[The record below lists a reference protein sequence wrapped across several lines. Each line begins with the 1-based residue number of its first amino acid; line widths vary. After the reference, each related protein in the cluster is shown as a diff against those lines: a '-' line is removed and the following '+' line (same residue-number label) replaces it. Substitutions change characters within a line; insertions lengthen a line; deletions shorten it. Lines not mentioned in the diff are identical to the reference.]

1 MKPLTWSQIAQ
12 WSGGL
17 LLQGTPA
24 ETVSAFSTD
33 TRALSGGELFIAL
46 KGEKFDAHEF
56 LERAVQAPVPL
67 AGLMLHD
74 LPLETEG
81 FAGAIVKVK
90 DTLDGLQNLARHFR
104 RDLGI
109 PVVGITGSSGKTS
122 TKDLVRAV
130 LSQRWQVS
138 ATKGNLNNHIGVPL
152 TLLSMDATTE
162 VGVVEM
168 GMNHAGEI
176 EVLAELAAPDGAII
190 TNIGVA
196 HIENLGSR
204 EAIALEKG
212 MLAEAIEP
220 GGWVVLPAQDDF
232 TESIRGRCRA
242 EVLTGGVG
250 VGDVQA
256 RNLEIGWDGVRFELA
271 FGGESVAAFLPVPA
285 EHMVRNAT
293 LAAAAGLRMGLSL
306 TEVAAGLSGMELTGG
321 RLQRKTVAGISF
333 LDDSYNANPESVKA
347 ALRTLRQL
355 PVEGR
360 RIAVLGRMAEL
371 GEHKVEQH
379 LLVGRAVAENAIDIL
394 VGIGE
399 EGALLADGAAGAV
412 ESRVFENHAQVAAF
426 LRERSGAGDLVLLK
440 GSRSA
445 RMETV
450 LTHLNEGI

>member
-24 ETVSAFSTD
+24 ETVSALSTD
-33 TRALSGGELFIAL
+33 TRSLKGGELFVAL

-56 LERAVQAPVPL
+56 LEQALKAPAPL
-67 AGLMLHD
+67 AGMLLHD
-74 LPLETEG
+74 LPLETESFG
-81 FAGAIVKVK
+81 GAIVRVK
-90 DTLDGLQNLARHFR
+90 DTLAGLQHLARNYR
-104 RDLGI
+104 RSLGI
-109 PVVGITGSSGKTS
+109 PIVGITGSSGKTS

-130 LSQRWQVS
+130 LAQRWRVV

-162 VGVVEM
+162 AGVVEM
-168 GMNHAGEI
+168 GMNHSGEI
-176 EVLAELAAPDGAII
+176 EVLAEIAAPDGAII

-232 TESIRGRCRA
+232 TDSIRARCRA
-242 EVLTGGVG
+242 EVLTGGVEA
-250 VGDVQA
+250 GDVQA
-256 RNLEIGWDGVRFELA
+256 RHLEIGWDGVKFDLS
-271 FGGESVAAFLPVPA
+271 FGGESVPAFIPVPA

-306 TEVAAGLSGMELTGG
+306 SEAAAGLSQIELTGG
-321 RLQRKTVAGISF
+321 RLQRKTVAGIAF
-333 LDDSYNANPESVKA
+333 IDDSYNANPESVKA

-355 PVEGR
+355 PVAGR

-371 GEHKVEQH
+371 GDHAVEQH
-379 LLVGRAVAENAIDIL
+379 VLTGRSAAENGIDIL

-399 EGALLADGAAGAV
+399 EGAQLASGAAGAV
-412 ESRVFENHAQVAAF
+412 ETHVFADQAQVAAF
-426 LRERSGAGDLVLLK
+426 LREHAAGEDLVLLK

-450 LTHLNEGI
+450 LSYLNEGI

>member
-24 ETVSAFSTD
+24 ETVSALSTD
-33 TRALSGGELFIAL
+33 TRSLKGGELFVAL

-56 LERAVQAPVPL
+56 LGKALEAPAPV
-67 AGLMLHD
+67 AGMLLHD
-74 LPLETEG
+74 LPLETESFG
-81 FAGAIVKVK
+81 GAIVRVK
-90 DTLDGLQNLARHFR
+90 ETLAGLQSLARHYR

-109 PVVGITGSSGKTS
+109 PIVGITGSSGKTS

-130 LSQRWQVS
+130 LSQRWRVT

-152 TLLSMDATTE
+152 TLLSMDASTE
-162 VGVVEM
+162 AGVVEM
-168 GMNHAGEI
+168 GMNHPGEI
-176 EVLAELAAPDGAII
+176 EVLAEIAAPDGAII
-190 TNIGVA
+190 TNIGTA
-196 HIENLGSR
+196 HIEHMGSR

-220 GGWVVLPAQDDF
+220 EGFVVLPAQDDF
-232 TESIRGRCRA
+232 TESIRRRCRA
-242 EVLTGGVG
+242 EVITGGVES
-250 VGDVQA
+250 GDVQA
-256 RNLEIGWDGVRFELA
+256 RRLEIGWDAVTFELCY
-271 FGGESVAAFLPVPA
+271 GGESVAASIPIPA

-293 LAAAAGLRMGLSL
+293 LAAAVGLRMGLSL
-306 TEVAAGLSGMELTGG
+306 QEVAAGLGQIELTGG
-321 RLQRKTVAGISF
+321 RLQRKLVGGIPF

-355 PVEGR
+355 PVAGR

-371 GEHKVEQH
+371 GDHAVEQH
-379 LLVGRAVAENAIDIL
+379 LLVGRAVAENGIDIL

-399 EGALLADGAAGAV
+399 EGARLASGAAEGV
-412 ESRVFENHAQVAAF
+412 EAHVFADHAEVAAF
-426 LRERSGAGDLVLLK
+426 LRERATAEDLVLLK

-450 LTHLNEGI
+450 LTYLNEGI

>member
-1 MKPLTWSQIAQ
+1 MKPLTWSQIAR

-24 ETVSAFSTD
+24 ETVAAVSTD
-33 TRALSGGELFIAL
+33 TRSVKGGELFVAL
-46 KGEKFDAHEF
+46 KGERFDAHEF
-56 LERAVQAPVPL
+56 LGEALQAPEPV
-67 AGLMLHD
+67 AGLLLHD
-74 LPLETEG
+74 LPLETETFG
-81 FAGAIVKVK
+81 GAIVKVK
-90 DTLDGLQNLARHFR
+90 DTLAGLQNLARHYR
-104 RDLGI
+104 RELGI

-130 LSQRWQVS
+130 LSARYQVV
-138 ATKGNLNNHIGVPL
+138 ATRGNLNNHIGVPL
-152 TLLSMDATTE
+152 TLLSLDASTE

-176 EVLAELAAPDGAII
+176 EVLAEMAAPNGAIL
-190 TNIGVA
+190 TNVGVA
-196 HIENLGSR
+196 HIENLGTR
-204 EAIALEKG
+204 DAIALEKG

-220 GGWVVLPAQDDF
+220 GGWVVLPAEDDY
-232 TESIRGRCRA
+232 TESIRSRCRA

-250 VGDVQA
+250 AGDVRA
-256 RNLEIGWDGVRFELA
+256 SRLEIGWDGVRFDLE
-271 FGGESVAAFLPVPA
+271 FGGEKVAAFLPVAA

-306 TEVAAGLSGMELTGG
+306 GEVAAGLRDVELTGG
-321 RLQRKTVAGISF
+321 RLQRKIVAGISF
-333 LDDSYNANPESVKA
+333 LDDSYNANPESMKA

-355 PVEGR
+355 PVAGK

-371 GEHKVEQH
+371 GGHRLEQH
-379 LLVGRAVAENAIDIL
+379 LLVGASVAENGIDIL

-399 EGALLADGAAGAV
+399 EGALLVEGAAGKV
-412 ESRVFENHAQVAAF
+412 ESHVCADHKQAADL
-426 LRERSGAGDLVLLK
+426 LRERAGAEDLVLLK

-450 LTHLNEGI
+450 LTHLNQGI